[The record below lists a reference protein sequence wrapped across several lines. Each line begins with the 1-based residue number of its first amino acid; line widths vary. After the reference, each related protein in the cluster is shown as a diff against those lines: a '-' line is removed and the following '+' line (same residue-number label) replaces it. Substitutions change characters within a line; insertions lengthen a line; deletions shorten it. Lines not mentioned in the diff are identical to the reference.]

1 MDRIFGSFW
10 RDDQSFPPVSPSFK
24 NIPRNQRQYAN
35 ENRDVTNKQSLRAC
49 YDKICHTLPPIAGVA
64 NGAMILQ
71 DRMFQNMDFDAMAS
85 VLKPKVNGSKYLDEI
100 FSEDTLD
107 FFILFSSITAVVGN
121 SGQSNY
127 IAANMFMTSLA
138 FQRKKRGLPGSVIDI
153 SSLVGIGYVERS
165 ETFDAEYFS
174 NIGYTNISEQDL
186 HQAFAEAILAGRP
199 EYDESA
205 EIVTGFAPAY
215 ADVEIKAQYRH
226 DLKFCHY
233 IIERPGEKKNANQA
247 AVVAVKIQLFAAE
260 SRDQVYGILHSKTV
274 ISLGLN
280 SY

>member
-1 MDRIFGSFW
+1 
-10 RDDQSFPPVSPSFK
+10 
-24 NIPRNQRQYAN
+24 
-35 ENRDVTNKQSLRAC
+35 
-49 YDKICHTLPPIAGVA
+49 
-64 NGAMILQ
+64 MILKDQ
-71 DRMFQNMDFDAMAS
+71 MFQNMDLDALVD
-85 VLKPKVNGSKYLDEI
+85 VLKPKVNDSEYLDEL
-100 FSEDTLD
+100 FSEDALD

-138 FQRKKRGLPGSVIDI
+138 FQRKKRGLVGSVIDI

-186 HQAFAEAILAGRP
+186 HQISAEAILAGRP
-199 EYDESA
+199 GYNESA
-205 EIVTGFAPAY
+205 ETVTGFAPAY

-233 IIERPGEKKNANQA
+233 IIERPGDKQNSNQA
-247 AVVAVKIQLFAAE
+247 AIVPVKIQLSTAKTKTEVYDILRGNDTKASNVDPRLTLGQSISQLDCGRSCKYLLMMKLVKKLLWW
-260 SRDQVYGILHSKTV
+260 SRA
-274 ISLGLN
+274 
-280 SY
+280 